1 MRYPSWCIVLLA
13 LATRLPGQQSDIG
26 PAPGRMIDVGGRKM
40 HLLCSG
46 AGSPTVVLEAGAS
59 AFAIDWT
66 LVQTEIARTNRV
78 CAYDRAGSGWS
89 EPSTIS
95 TPTSA
100 AQDLHA
106 LLNAAGERPP
116 YVMVGA
122 SLGGILV
129 RLYQAEYPADI
140 VGLVLV
146 DPSSEDRLFT
156 YYQGQGVTIASLT
169 AEQYRSVLP
178 QHAVRVPRRQPQT
191 GSPFDRLPPA
201 LYALRLKLDERL
213 IASVPETVPAEAI
226 AASAETERA
235 RLARL
240 LDLRSREQYPL
251 GDIPTVVLTR
261 GLDTNA
267 EQQAVHAKL
276 AQLSRN
282 SRHRV
287 ITGAGH
293 EIHLFEPA
301 AVIQAIAD
309 VNSAAR
315 DGGALAKKQLPR

>member
-1 MRYPSWCIVLLA
+1 MRHASWCVALLA
-13 LATRLPGQQSDIG
+13 LAAHLPGQQPDIG
-26 PAPGRMIDVGGRKM
+26 AAPGRMIDVAGRKM

-66 LVQTEIARTNRV
+66 LVQTEVARTNRV
-78 CAYDRAGSGWS
+78 CSYDRAGSGWS
-89 EPSTIS
+89 EPSSNS
-95 TPTSA
+95 TATSA

-116 YVMVGA
+116 FVMVGA

-129 RLYQAEYPADI
+129 RLYQADYPGDV

-156 YYQGQGVTIASLT
+156 YYQGQAVTIASLT

-178 QHAVRVPRRQPQT
+178 QHAVRVPRRQAQT
-191 GSPFDRLPPA
+191 GSPFDRLPPS
-201 LYALRLKLDERL
+201 LYALRIKLDERL
-213 IASVPETVPAEAI
+213 IASVPDTVSAEVIAI
-226 AASAETERA
+226 SAETERA

-240 LDLRSREQYPL
+240 LALRSRVQYPL

-267 EQQAVHAKL
+267 ELQATHAKL
-276 AQLSRN
+276 ARLSTN

-287 ITGAGH
+287 IAGAGH
-293 EIHLFEPA
+293 EIHLFAPA
-301 AVIQAIAD
+301 AVIQAIAE
-309 VNSAAR
+309 VNSAATTHER
-315 DGGALAKKQLPR
+315 LAKNAPPR